1 MRNQVSF
8 LHNVS
13 EDTFGG
19 WTLEAMRPRMK
30 IFLDKM
36 NMGRIYG
43 RVVLAGTNL
52 CTVVVGELRYFVSRD
67 TGSLLCKISEEKCDD
82 VCKKADA
89 VCKRCTRQCMS
100 VKVYD
105 ILMQRWELRI
115 YNGRCF
121 SKFTLI
127 YS

>member
-67 TGSLLCKISEEKCDD
+67 TGSLLCKIFRGKMRRCVQESRCSLQAMYE
-82 VCKKADA
+82 A
-89 VCKRCTRQCMS
+89 VHVREGVRYPYAEVGTSHLQWTLLL
-100 VKVYD
+100 KVYLD
-105 ILMQRWELRI
+105 I
-115 YNGRCF
+115 
-121 SKFTLI
+121 
-127 YS
+127 